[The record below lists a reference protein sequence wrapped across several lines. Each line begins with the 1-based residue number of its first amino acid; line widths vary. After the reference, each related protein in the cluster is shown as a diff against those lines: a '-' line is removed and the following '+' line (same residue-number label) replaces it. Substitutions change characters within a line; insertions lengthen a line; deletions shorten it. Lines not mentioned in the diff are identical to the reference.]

1 MPHDLTPRL
10 VRGVFFAPK
19 KPSHPCEDQN
29 VGAGLL
35 AKAVCQSKNCWLM
48 HRFREQ
54 ARSHN
59 KNAASLMFFAQN
71 LDPERYSPRKIQLKV
86 VR

>member
-10 VRGVFFAPK
+10 VRGVFFALR
-19 KPSHPCEDQN
+19 KPAHRCEDQN

-48 HRFREQ
+48 RRFREQ
-54 ARSHN
+54 ARTHN
-59 KNAASLMFFAQN
+59 ENAVSLMFLHKTLIQSGI
-71 LDPERYSPRKIQLKV
+71 RSGKIS
-86 VR
+86 